1 LSDLGFLIEP
11 EAYSDHHLYTG
22 EEIQFND
29 VMSVVCTE
37 KDSTKLV
44 QLDVDLTNVWSLDID
59 VTFDEDIASTLM
71 SKLVERGIA
80 PTISVTSREAV
91 DDSHSKPSEGGF

>member
-1 LSDLGFLIEP
+1 
-11 EAYSDHHLYTG
+11 
-22 EEIQFND
+22 
-29 VMSVVCTE
+29 
-37 KDSTKLV
+37 
-44 QLDVDLTNVWSLDID
+44 
-59 VTFDEDIASTLM
+59 M